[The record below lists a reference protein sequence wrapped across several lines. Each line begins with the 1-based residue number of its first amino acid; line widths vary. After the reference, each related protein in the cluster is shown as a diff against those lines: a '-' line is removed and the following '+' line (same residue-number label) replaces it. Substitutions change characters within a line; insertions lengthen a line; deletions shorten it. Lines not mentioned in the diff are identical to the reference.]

1 MSTKQKRKG
10 RNPSFFAWEERTTP
24 PLRHGRDS
32 SPYILRTETPL
43 RDVPVLRMAYFPSK
57 PHRGFDSKTRMLQPR
72 SGLRR
77 GSQKQPLRRCGAS
90 SPYTGE
96 PRKRRNLSLPCGR
109 GGGSA
114 KPRRRGCVLPPR
126 SFLLLAQSLLN
137 GEVDEGADGREMA
150 VEIGVGD
157 AENLQAVALQES
169 GALGVAEDGLR
180 LGVLE
185 AVQFDHEADAGT
197 VKIHNAG
204 TQHLLTEEA
213 DGIKAQKVIPKAIPL
228 LPKAGNVIS
237 AAFCRSGGRRRSP
250 PRRARRNR
258 GSNPRQRRRPRG
270 RRNPQRPHGAR
281 RSGG

>member
-1 MSTKQKRKG
+1 MGVTA
-10 RNPSFFAWEERTTP
+10 PLTFFAPKRSLGMFRCCAWLIFRQSPTGALTP
-24 PLRHGRDS
+24 KRACFSRGA
-32 SPYILRTETPL
+32 
-43 RDVPVLRMAYFPSK
+43 AYEGGAK
-57 PHRGFDSKTRMLQPR
+57 K
-72 SGLRR
+72 
-77 GSQKQPLRRCGAS
+77 PLRRCGAS

-96 PRKRRNLSLPCGR
+96 PRKRRNLSLPCVR
-109 GGGSA
+109 GAGSA

-150 VEIGVGD
+150 ADVGVGD

-180 LGVLE
+180 LGVLG
-185 AVQFDHEADAGT
+185 AVQFDCEAGAGT
-197 VKIHNAG
+197 VKIHNVG
-204 TQHLLTEEA
+204 TQHLLAVKA
-213 DGIKAQKVIPKAIPL
+213 DGIKAQKVIPKTVSL

-237 AAFCRSGGRRRSP
+237 AAFCRSGGRRRNP

-258 GSNPRQRRRPRG
+258 GSSPRQRHRPRG

>member
-1 MSTKQKRKG
+1 
-10 RNPSFFAWEERTTP
+10 
-24 PLRHGRDS
+24 
-32 SPYILRTETPL
+32 
-43 RDVPVLRMAYFPSK
+43 MAYFPSK

-96 PRKRRNLSLPCGR
+96 PRKRCNLSLPCVR

-114 KPRRRGCVLPPR
+114 KPRRRGCVLSPR

-150 VEIGVGD
+150 ADVGIGD

-180 LGVLE
+180 LGVLG
-185 AVQFDHEADAGT
+185 AVQFDHEAGAGT
-197 VKIHNAG
+197 VKIYKVG
-204 TQHLLTEEA
+204 TQHPLAVKA
-213 DGIKAQKVIPKAIPL
+213 DGIRPQKVIPKAVL

-258 GSNPRQRRRPRG
+258 GSSPRQGNRPRG